1 MIIILTRKEKREL
14 KKDKS
19 LVCGLYNI
27 IDKYLPRL
35 FIMFEKLTDAR
46 VQGKVTYSMKTIC
59 VTRLFALLC
68 GISSMNALTNK
79 FNNEDTINNLSKIIN
94 EELNDL
100 PHYDT
105 INDVFDDLNIDE
117 LRKIQKYIVYTLIRS
132 KMFDKFRYKG
142 KFQLLIDG
150 TGLVS
155 FNKKHCD
162 HCLVK
167 KHSDDSISYEHHVLE
182 AKLVFDKFVIS
193 LDSEFIENPDTSV
206 INLKKQDCEMNA
218 FKRMAIRI
226 KKNFPK
232 LKFIVTGDAL
242 YASGPFIKLC
252 LDNGWN
258 YIFRLKSDKLKTV
271 NKDFDG
277 IISIDTGTIH
287 ENYYLVKDYQYN
299 KYIFNIVRYIEHA
312 PPNSIEQKDKIFT
325 YITNLHIDNNNI
337 KEIIEIGRRRWKIE
351 NQGFNNQKNI
361 YFDIT
366 HMCSLNYNAM
376 KAHYLFCQFAH
387 TIRQLLDLGSS
398 LVTSFQGKIKEIS
411 FAILNELISIQI
423 NLIENNNFQLRFYN
437 LII

>member
-1 MIIILTRKEKREL
+1 MTRKEKREL

-19 LVCGLYNI
+19 LVCALYNI

-35 FIMFEKLTDAR
+35 FIMFDNLTDAR
-46 VQGKVTYSMKTIC
+46 VKGKITYSMKAIC

-68 GISSMNALTNK
+68 GLTSMNSMTNK
-79 FNNEDTINNLSKIIN
+79 FNNDNSINNLSKIIN
-94 EELNDL
+94 EELSDL

-105 INDVFDDLNIDE
+105 VNDVFDDLNINE

-132 KMFDKFRYKG
+132 KMFDKFRYNG
-142 KFQLLIDG
+142 KFQILIDG
-150 TGLVS
+150 TGLIS
-155 FNKKHCD
+155 FNYKHCD

-167 KHSDDSISYEHHVLE
+167 QHSDGTKTYEHNVLE
-182 AKLVFDKFVIS
+182 AKLVFDSFVIS
-193 LDSEFIENPDTSV
+193 LDSEFIENPDPSV

-218 FKRMAIRI
+218 FKRMAPRI

-232 LKFIVTGDAL
+232 LKFIITADAL

-252 LDNGWN
+252 LDNNWD

-271 NKDFDG
+271 NQDFDG
-277 IISIDTGTIH
+277 IISIDKGSKLD
-287 ENYYLVKDYQYN
+287 NYYLVNDYKYN
-299 KYIFNIVRYIEHA
+299 KCVFNIVRFIEKS
-312 PPNSIEQKDKIFT
+312 PPNEKDKIFT
-325 YITNLHIDNNNI
+325 YITNIPIDDTNI
-337 KEIIEIGRRRWKIE
+337 KEIVLLGRRRWKIE

-376 KAHYLFCQFAH
+376 KAHYFFIQFAH
-387 TIRQLLDLGSS
+387 TIRQLLDLGSKIVDF
-398 LVTSFQGKIKEIS
+398 LQGKIKEIS
-411 FAILNELISIQI
+411 FSILNELISISI
-423 NLIENNNFQLRFYN
+423 NLVESKNFQLRFYT

>member
-1 MIIILTRKEKREL
+1 MMTRKEKREL

-19 LVCGLYNI
+19 LICTLYNI

-35 FIMFEKLTDAR
+35 FIMFDNLTDAR
-46 VQGKVTYSMKTIC
+46 VKGKITYSMKAVC

-68 GISSMNALTNK
+68 GITSMNSMTNK
-79 FNNEDTINNLSKIIN
+79 FNNDNSIYNLSKIIN
-94 EELNDL
+94 EQLSDL

-105 INDVFDDLNIDE
+105 INDIFDDLNIDE
-117 LRKIQKYIVYTLIRS
+117 LRKIQKYIVYSLIRS
-132 KMFDKFRYKG
+132 KMFDKFRYNG

-150 TGLVS
+150 TGLVT
-155 FNKKHCD
+155 FNYKHCD

-167 KHSDDSISYEHHVLE
+167 HYKDGSKTFEHHVLE
-182 AKLVFDKFVIS
+182 AKLVFDSFVIS
-193 LDSEFIENPDTSV
+193 LDSEFIENPDPSV

-218 FKRMAIRI
+218 FKRMASRI

-232 LKFIVTGDAL
+232 LKFIITADAL

-252 LDNGWN
+252 LNYNWD

-271 NKDFDG
+271 NQDFDG
-277 IISIDTGTIH
+277 IISIEKGSIH
-287 ENYYLVKDYQYN
+287 DNYFLVKDYEYK
-299 KYIFNIVRYIEHA
+299 KYSFNIVRFIEKS
-312 PPNSIEQKDKIFT
+312 PPNKKDKIFT
-325 YITNLHIDNNNI
+325 YITNIPIDDDNI
-337 KEIIEIGRRRWKIE
+337 KEVIVLGRRRWKIE

-376 KAHYLFCQFAH
+376 KAHYFFFQFAH
-387 TIRQLLDLGSS
+387 TIRQLLDLGSKVAQF
-398 LVTSFQGKIKEIS
+398 LQGKIKEIS
-411 FAILNELISIQI
+411 FTIINELISNPI
-423 NLIENNNFQLRFYN
+423 NLVESKNFQLRFDT